1 MCDPRESLDSERAN
15 VLKAGVRIRAENRRL
30 DEIAYVEQIPPVS
43 FPKLH
48 GEKSPR
54 PETYA
59 QEKQK
64 LLSYITAHI
73 VRRNWCVCGGARGFF
88 LQLCFSR
95 QIFSKGYHLDACL
108 EGYILFL
115 PCCLNPFLTKYWLC
129 FFPHEESR

>member
-15 VLKAGVRIRAENRRL
+15 ALKAGVRIRAENRRL

-54 PETYA
+54 PETYG

-64 LLSYITAHI
+64 LLSYITAHM

-88 LQLCFSR
+88 LQFTSVSRGKSFPKVIILMPVLRVIFYFS
-95 QIFSKGYHLDACL
+95 LVA
-108 EGYILFL
+108 
-115 PCCLNPFLTKYWLC
+115 
-129 FFPHEESR
+129 